1 MIQVKRK
8 KLAHAYTCVNGLVLL
23 PFIGSCIEIEPEG
36 SCFDQTPPESVKS
49 RTTAKSLTV
58 YLKLASNEKKGTADV
73 VPAKDFKRRMV
84 IEIDGAPHMIEHIQV
99 QTPSARGAAT
109 LYKIKARN
117 LKTKTRVEKSYRGT
131 DALNE
136 SSFERRPVQYL
147 YRDPDALHFMDSE
160 SFNQFSLPIDEL
172 SEQIPF
178 MTENM
183 EGVDALVVDD
193 EVIAIELPDT
203 VELPITETAPGV
215 RGNSA
220 TGRTKP
226 ATLSTGAVVQ
236 VPEHL
241 DPGATV
247 RVDTRTG
254 EYLGRAG

>member
-1 MIQVKRK
+1 M
-8 KLAHAYTCVNGLVLL
+8 
-23 PFIGSCIEIEPEG
+23 
-36 SCFDQTPPESVKS
+36 
-49 RTTAKSLTV
+49 
-58 YLKLASNEKKGTADV
+58 

-84 IEIDGAPHMIEHIQV
+84 VEIDGAPHMIEHIQV

-117 LKTKTRVEKSYRGT
+117 LKTKNRVEKAYRGT

-136 SSFERRPVQYL
+136 SSFERKPIQYL
-147 YRDPDALHFMDSE
+147 YRDADDIHFMDSGD
-160 SFNQFSLPIDEL
+160 FAQFAFKADDLADQLPY
-172 SEQIPF
+172 

-183 EGVDALVVDD
+183 EGIEALVVDD
-193 EVIAIELPDT
+193 EVIAIDLPDT
-203 VELPITETAPGV
+203 VEMTITETAPGV

-226 ATLSTGAVVQ
+226 ATLVTGHVIQ

-241 DPGATV
+241 DEGTTV

-254 EYLGRAG
+254 EYLGRASG

>member
-1 MIQVKRK
+1 M
-8 KLAHAYTCVNGLVLL
+8 
-23 PFIGSCIEIEPEG
+23 
-36 SCFDQTPPESVKS
+36 
-49 RTTAKSLTV
+49 
-58 YLKLASNEKKGTADV
+58 

-84 IEIDGAPHMIEHIQV
+84 VEIDGSPHMIESIQV

-117 LKTKTRVEKSYRGT
+117 LKTRNRVEKSYRGT
-131 DALNE
+131 DGLNE
-136 SSFERRPVQYL
+136 SSFERRPIQFL
-147 YRDPDALHFMDSE
+147 YRDADGFHFMDSAD
-160 SFNQFSLPIDEL
+160 FNQFSFPVDDLADQL
-172 SEQIPF
+172 PF

-183 EGVDALVVDD
+183 EGIEALVVDD

-203 VELPITETAPGV
+203 VEMTIVDTAPGV

-226 ATLSTGAVVQ
+226 ATLTTGHIVQ

-241 DPGATV
+241 EQGVVV

-254 EYLGRAG
+254 EYLGRAN

>member
-1 MIQVKRK
+1 M
-8 KLAHAYTCVNGLVLL
+8 
-23 PFIGSCIEIEPEG
+23 
-36 SCFDQTPPESVKS
+36 
-49 RTTAKSLTV
+49 
-58 YLKLASNEKKGTADV
+58 V
-73 VPAKDFKRRMV
+73 V
-84 IEIDGAPHMIEHIQV
+84 EIDGAPHMIEQIQV

-117 LKTKTRVEKSYRGT
+117 LKSKARVEKTYRGT
-131 DALNE
+131 DALSE
-136 SSFERRPVQYL
+136 SSFERRDVEYL
-147 YRDPDALHFMDSE
+147 YRDGDEFHFMDATDFAQF
-160 SFNQFSLPIDEL
+160 SFNAEDLRDL
-172 SEQIPF
+172 VPF

-183 EGVDALVVDD
+183 EGVQALIVDE

-226 ATLSTGAVVQ
+226 ATLSTGHVIQ

-241 DPGATV
+241 DQGVVV

-254 EYLGRAG
+254 EYLGRAS

>member
-1 MIQVKRK
+1 M
-8 KLAHAYTCVNGLVLL
+8 
-23 PFIGSCIEIEPEG
+23 
-36 SCFDQTPPESVKS
+36 
-49 RTTAKSLTV
+49 
-58 YLKLASNEKKGTADV
+58 

-84 IEIDGAPHMIEHIQV
+84 VEIDGAPHMIEHISV

-117 LKTKTRVEKSYRGT
+117 LKTKARVEKSYRGT

-136 SSFERRPVQYL
+136 SSFERRPIQFL
-147 YRDPDALHFMDSE
+147 YRDPDAFHFMDAAD
-160 SFNQFSLPIDEL
+160 FNQFSLAADEL
-172 SEQIPF
+172 KDQAPF

-183 EGVDALVVDD
+183 DGVEALVVDD

-203 VELPITETAPGV
+203 VDLPIVESAPGV

-226 ATLSTGAVVQ
+226 ATLSTGHIIQ

-241 DPGATV
+241 DQGVTV

-254 EYLGRAG
+254 EYLGRAN

>member
-1 MIQVKRK
+1 M
-8 KLAHAYTCVNGLVLL
+8 
-23 PFIGSCIEIEPEG
+23 
-36 SCFDQTPPESVKS
+36 
-49 RTTAKSLTV
+49 
-58 YLKLASNEKKGTADV
+58 

-84 IEIDGAPHMIEHIQV
+84 VEIDGAPHMIEQIQV

-109 LYKIKARN
+109 LYKVKARN
-117 LKTKTRVEKSYRGT
+117 LKTRNRVEKSFRGT
-131 DALNE
+131 DSLAE

-147 YRDPDALHFMDSE
+147 YRDDEAFHFMDSTD
-160 SFNQFSLPIDEL
+160 FNQFSFPAEDLED
-172 SEQIPF
+172 QAPF

-183 EGVDALVVDD
+183 DGVEALMVND
-193 EVIAIELPDT
+193 EPIAIEIPDT
-203 VELPITETAPGV
+203 VDLPITDTAPGV

-226 ATLSTGAVVQ
+226 ATLSTGAVIQ

-241 DPGATV
+241 EPGVRV

>member
-1 MIQVKRK
+1 M
-8 KLAHAYTCVNGLVLL
+8 
-23 PFIGSCIEIEPEG
+23 
-36 SCFDQTPPESVKS
+36 
-49 RTTAKSLTV
+49 
-58 YLKLASNEKKGTADV
+58 

-84 IEIDGAPHMIEHIQV
+84 VEIDGAPHMIEQIQV

-117 LKTKTRVEKSYRGT
+117 LKTKSRVEKSYRGT
-131 DALNE
+131 DSLNE

-147 YRDPDALHFMDSE
+147 YRDGDEFHFMDSAD
-160 SFNQFSLPIDEL
+160 FTQFSFSADDLRDIA
-172 SEQIPF
+172 PF

-183 EGVDALVVDD
+183 EGVESLVVDD

-226 ATLSTGAVVQ
+226 ATLCTGHVVQ

-241 DPGATV
+241 EPGVLV

-254 EYLGRAG
+254 DYLGRAT

>member
-1 MIQVKRK
+1 M
-8 KLAHAYTCVNGLVLL
+8 
-23 PFIGSCIEIEPEG
+23 
-36 SCFDQTPPESVKS
+36 
-49 RTTAKSLTV
+49 
-58 YLKLASNEKKGTADV
+58 

-84 IEIDGAPHMIEHIQV
+84 VEIDGAPHMIEHINV

-109 LYKIKARN
+109 LYKVKARN
-117 LKTKTRVEKSYRGT
+117 LKTKMRVEKSFRGT

-136 SSFERRPVQYL
+136 SSFERRPVQFL
-147 YRDPDALHFMDSE
+147 YRDPEAFHFMDSADY
-160 SFNQFSLPIDEL
+160 NQFSFPLDEL
-172 SEQIPF
+172 KDLAPF

-183 EGVDALVVDD
+183 EGVESLVVDD

-203 VELPITETAPGV
+203 VELPIVETAPGV

-226 ATLSTGAVVQ
+226 ATLSTGHIIQ
-236 VPEHL
+236 VPEHTE
-241 DPGATV
+241 PGVIV